1 MIGISIV
8 SVVVLLG
15 VLIFIHELGH
25 FLMAKRAG
33 VGVLKFS
40 LGFGPRI
47 AGRKIGE
54 TEYLLSLFPLGGYVK
69 LLGESPGEELSE
81 EDAKRSFLRQSVW
94 KRILIV
100 AAGPLFNV
108 LLALVI
114 FTGVNM
120 IGLPVLTP
128 EIGSLQ
134 EGSAAMEAG
143 LKAGDRIVAMD
154 GNAVTK
160 WDEISEIVTAGK
172 DKPLRISARRDS
184 ATLEFTVT
192 PRPMK
197 SRNLFGEEI
206 DSFKIGIS
214 PSGHT
219 VVERRNPLSA
229 FGAGIRQTWII
240 SKLTVVSLVKMIQG
254 VVSPKTLGGPILIA
268 QMAGAQ
274 AQEGVVQF
282 LLFMALLSIN
292 LAVLNVL
299 PIPVLDGGHLLFY
312 GIELVTGREIN
323 IRWREMAQQV
333 GFVLLIL
340 LMIFVFMMDIER
352 LNIQFLSDFI
362 RKITG

>member
-15 VLIFIHELGH
+15 VLIFVHELGH

-47 AGRKIGE
+47 IGKKIGE
-54 TEYLLSLFPLGGYVK
+54 TEYILSLFPLGGYVK

-81 EDAKRSFLRQSVW
+81 EDAKRSFLRQTVW
-94 KRILIV
+94 KRISIV

-108 LLALVI
+108 LLALLI
-114 FTGVNM
+114 FTFVNM

-128 EIGSLQ
+128 EVGSLQ
-134 EGSAAMEAG
+134 PGSAAMEAG

-154 GNAVTK
+154 GKDVTK
-160 WDEISEIVTAGK
+160 WDEISEIVTEGK
-172 DKPLRISARRDS
+172 DKPLRITVRRDS
-184 ATLEFTVT
+184 ATLDFTVT

-197 SRNLFGEEI
+197 TRNLFGEEI
-206 DSFKIGIS
+206 ESFKIGIS
-214 PSGHT
+214 PSPHT
-219 VVERRNPLSA
+219 VIERRNPVSA
-229 FGAGIRQTWII
+229 FGAGVRQTWVV
-240 SKLTVVSLVKMIQG
+240 SKLTVLSLVKVFQG
-254 VVSPKTLGGPILIA
+254 IISPKTLGGPILIA

-274 AQEGVVQF
+274 AKEGVVQF

-299 PIPVLDGGHLLFY
+299 PIPILDGGHLLFY
-312 GIELVTGREIN
+312 GIELVTGHEISL
-323 IRWREMAQQV
+323 RWREMAQQV

-352 LNIQFLSDFI
+352 LNIRFISDFI
-362 RKITG
+362 KSFTG